1 MYLSSNFIKASDE
14 RCTLEKHVNAPYFRR
29 EFNIKFLPERSE
41 ITICGLGFYELYI
54 NGINVTKG
62 PLAPYIS
69 NTDDICYYDN
79 YDITEYIKKGD
90 NVIGILLGNGFR
102 NPFGGVVWDF
112 EKSPHIG
119 PLCTAVFLEC
129 FGRDEYY
136 TLEADNKFK
145 THPSPILFDDI
156 RMGCRYDARLE
167 IEGWNLIGFD
177 DSSWS
182 SAICCDTPKGETRL
196 CKCEPIYI
204 RREIR
209 PVAIKHYDS
218 LAFARETTAP
228 GATVDSKT
236 IRENVYV
243 FDFGINTAGV
253 TKLCINGKPGQ
264 KITIRHAEYL
274 VDEEFDIQTTI
285 FLKQE
290 QRKVYYEY
298 GQCDVYICRGGDEV
312 FIPQFKYDGFR
323 YAYVEG
329 LLPEQIND
337 DTLTCLELTS
347 KLKQRASFV
356 SSNNTLTALQQM
368 TEQADRSNFLYF
380 PTDCPHREKNGWT
393 GDASLSAEQFLLNF
407 DCKESL
413 KEWLRN
419 IRKAQ
424 NTEGAIPGII
434 PTGGWGFEWGNGP
447 AWDAVIVNLPYYIYR
462 YDGDISAFTENSD
475 MIYKYLNY
483 AARRRD
489 SRGLVEYGLGDWV
502 DPFEREKGGITAPLV
517 VTDSATIFDISK
529 KAAKL
534 FSTANMP
541 EYAEWAEHFAEQMK
555 KSIRK
560 HLIDENC
567 LVCGDCQTSQAM
579 MLGVGIFNENEIDK
593 AQKNLICIIH
603 RDGDINTCGVLGCR
617 YLFHVLAD
625 ANEIDLAYKII
636 TGTTRTCYGYW
647 VKEGFTSLC
656 EAFMDTNSPYVNSR
670 NHHFFG
676 DISSFMIRKIVGI
689 CPNPNLT
696 DLDNFLINPHIPADL
711 NYGIGSFSRPD
722 GALSCSFRRQNN
734 NICFNISVPT
744 KMHGKFVYGS
754 LNETL
759 VGGKNYNFIV

>member
-1 MYLSSNFIKASDE
+1 MYLSSKFIKATDE
-14 RCTLEKHVNAPYFRR
+14 LCTFEKHINAPYFRR
-29 EFNIKFLPERSE
+29 EFNLDFLPERSE

-79 YDITEYIKKGD
+79 YDITKYIKAGC
-90 NVIGILLGNGFR
+90 NVIGIILGNGFR
-102 NPFGGVVWDF
+102 NPFGGFVWNF
-112 EKSPHIG
+112 EKSSHIG

-129 FGRDEYY
+129 FGRDKYY

-145 THPSPILFDDI
+145 THTSPILFDDI

-167 IEGWNLIGFD
+167 ADGWNLVGFD
-177 DSSWS
+177 DSNWS
-182 SAICCDTPKGETRL
+182 AAICCDAPKGEARL
-196 CKCEPIYI
+196 CKCEPIHI
-204 RREIR
+204 RREIT
-209 PVAIKHYDS
+209 PVEIKHYDS

-228 GATVDSKT
+228 GAPVDNKT

-243 FDFGINTAGV
+243 FDFGINTSGV
-253 TKLCINGKPGQ
+253 TKLCINGRPGQ
-264 KITIRHAEYL
+264 KIIIRHAEFL
-274 VDEEFDIQTTI
+274 VDENFDVQTTI
-285 FLKQE
+285 FLSTE
-290 QRKVYYEY
+290 RRKVYYEY
-298 GQCDVYICRGGDEV
+298 GQCDVYICRGGNEV
-312 FIPQFKYDGFR
+312 FIPRFKYDGFR

-337 DTLTCLELTS
+337 DTLICLEMTS
-347 KLKQRASFV
+347 KLKQRTSFD
-356 SSNNTLTALQQM
+356 SSCSTLTALQHM
-368 TEQADRSNFLYF
+368 TEQADRSNFFYF

-393 GDASLSAEQFLLNF
+393 GDASLSAEQLLLNF

-419 IRKAQ
+419 IKKAQ

-447 AWDAVIVNLPYYIYR
+447 AWDAVIVNLPYYIYK
-462 YDGDISAFTENSD
+462 YDGDISAFTENVD

-483 AARRRD
+483 AASRRD
-489 SRGLVEYGLGDWV
+489 NRGLVEYGLGDWV
-502 DPFEREKGGITAPLV
+502 DPFEREKGEITAPLV
-517 VTDSATIFDISK
+517 VTDSATIFDISR

-534 FSTANMP
+534 FSAANMS
-541 EYAEWAEHFAEQMK
+541 EYAEWAENFAEQMK

-579 MLGVGIFNENEIDK
+579 MLGVGIFNEDEIDK
-593 AQKNLICIIH
+593 AQKNLIRIIH

-617 YLFHVLAD
+617 YLFHVLVDAD
-625 ANEIDLAYKII
+625 QIDLAYKII

-647 VKEGFTSLC
+647 VKEGYTSLC
-656 EAFMDTNSPYVNSR
+656 ESFQSTDSPRVDSR

-676 DISSFMIRKIVGI
+676 DISSFIIRKIVGI
-689 CPNPNLT
+689 CPNPDLT
-696 DLDNFLINPHIPADL
+696 DVKSFAINPHIPTGLMNAS
-711 NYGIGSFSRPD
+711 GSFSGNAGKIVCNFERK
-722 GALSCSFRRQNN
+722 NEH
-734 NICFNISVPT
+734 ICFNISIPPD
-744 KMHGKFVYGS
+744 MHGVFNYNSFRKEF
-754 LNETL
+754 
-759 VGGKNYNFIV
+759 VGGIYNFVI